1 MLARYPDSHIE
12 RKYGDRHT
20 KTVMTKMA
28 LVDDKLSSVD
38 RPEQLINYLR
48 KVDGEFKSAGINPGT
63 AADFTVVT
71 VLAVQLEKLLSGE

>member
-1 MLARYPDSHIE
+1 
-12 RKYGDRHT
+12 
-20 KTVMTKMA
+20 MTKMA

-71 VLAVQLEKLLSGE
+71 VLAVQYP